1 MLYLL
6 PLPTGA
12 TLAEKADIQD
22 LLSNTVHKAMRD
34 ASPNGCAY
42 VNKADPFQDNWQ
54 DHFWGPV
61 VYPKLKS
68 LKKKWDP
75 NGLLYSLA
83 LPRTEEWEVI
93 EYGTRLCKKL

>member
-1 MLYLL
+1 MLYFL

-42 VNKADPFQDNWQ
+42 VNEADPFQDNWQ

-68 LKKKWDP
+68 LKKK
-75 NGLLYSLA
+75 
-83 LPRTEEWEVI
+83 
-93 EYGTRLCKKL
+93 